1 MTDQN
6 LRTTIIDRILPRVQ
20 TPGQYIGGEWNSVR
34 KDPASVRGRL
44 CLAFPDTYSIG
55 MSCCGLQVLYA
66 VINGRPDWSCQRVFA
81 PLTDME
87 ALLREQGLPLCSLED
102 FTPLAEFD
110 VLGFTLQYDLCYA
123 NVLNMLD
130 LANIPL
136 AVAERDRR
144 HPLVIA
150 GGPCAANPEPMA
162 RFIDLFLLGDGEE
175 ALPAVCDLWLELK
188 DAGLARAAALVEMAR
203 RLPYAYVPQCY
214 EPQYGGDGRQA
225 SVRPLFS
232 GVPERIEPAVVAD
245 LEDFPLP
252 AAPIVPQVE
261 CVQDRITIE
270 IMRGCPWRCRF
281 CQSTTTKRPVR
292 FRKVETIV
300 AAAVAAYRNTG
311 YNEVSLLGLSTGDYP
326 QIEELLRRLQETFR
340 PLNVSVS
347 LPSLRV
353 NQQLALLGD
362 LLNTDRR
369 DGLTLA
375 PEAALDPMRRRI
387 GKEISNDDLYE
398 GCRRA
403 MANGF
408 ARVKLY
414 FMCGL
419 PGEEEADLDGIL
431 DMAETVSR
439 LGKECGGRFA
449 TVSAAV
455 ANFVP
460 KPQTPFQWQ
469 AMQRREYFAA
479 AHERLRRRQRFG
491 NVTVRCHSIESS
503 LLEGVLSRGDRR
515 VAAAIE
521 LAFRRGARFD
531 AWNEQLRA
539 DLWHQAFSDA
549 GVNVEQILHEPY
561 AADAVL
567 PWDHLGI
574 RQGREYL
581 EKEGFGNL
589 GI

>member
-1 MTDQN
+1 MTDPT
-6 LRTTIIDRILPRVQ
+6 LRSTIVDRILPRVQ

-34 KDPASVRGRL
+34 KPPGSVRGRL

-55 MSCCGLQVLYA
+55 MSCCGLGVLYA
-66 VINGRPDWSCQRVFA
+66 IGNARDDWSCQRVFA
-81 PLTDME
+81 PMTDME
-87 ALLREQGLPLCSLED
+87 ALLRQHKLPLCSLED

-110 VLGFTLQYDLCYA
+110 VLGFTLQYDLCYT
-123 NVLNMLD
+123 NVLAMLD
-130 LANIPL
+130 LGGIPL
-136 AVAERDRR
+136 AAAGRGRQ

-150 GGPCAANPEPMA
+150 GGPCVANPEPMA
-162 RFIDLFLLGDGEE
+162 RFIDLFILGDGEE
-175 ALPAVCDLWLELK
+175 TLPEVCDLWLELK
-188 DAGLARAAALVEMAR
+188 GAGLDRPAALVEMAR
-203 RLPYAYVPQCY
+203 RLPYAYVPACY
-214 EPQYGGDGRQA
+214 EPRYAADGRQA
-225 SVRPLFS
+225 SVRPLHP

-245 LEDFPLP
+245 LEAFPPP
-252 AAPIVPQVE
+252 AAPVVPQVE
-261 CVQDRITIE
+261 CVQDRVTIE

-300 AAAVAAYRNTG
+300 AAAVEAYRNTG

-326 QIEELLRRLQETFR
+326 RIEELLGRLQETFR
-340 PLNVSVS
+340 PLHVSVS

-375 PEAALDPMRRRI
+375 PEAARDAMRRRI
-387 GKEISNDDLYE
+387 GKEITNDDLYA

-479 AHERLRRRQRFG
+479 AHDRLRRRRKFPS
-491 NVTVRCHSIESS
+491 VSVHCHPLESS

-515 VAAAIE
+515 VGGAIE

-539 DLWHQAFSDA
+539 DLWWQALADA
-549 GVNVEQILHEPY
+549 GIDVEQILHEPY
-561 AADAVL
+561 ALGAVL

-581 EKEGFGNL
+581 EQEGL
-589 GI
+589 GIGD